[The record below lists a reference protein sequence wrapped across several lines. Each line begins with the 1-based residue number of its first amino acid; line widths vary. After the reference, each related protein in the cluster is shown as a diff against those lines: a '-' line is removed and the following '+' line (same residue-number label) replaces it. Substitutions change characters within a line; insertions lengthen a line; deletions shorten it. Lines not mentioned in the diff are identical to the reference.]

1 MSAKSLPRLPPR
13 MPGLLPS
20 GTARALFLATLATP
34 GRGAAADDGPDTG
47 RPDDEEP
54 FTRAARAA
62 LAAHDVPDEILWAAW
77 EVAHWAAAAP
87 RAERRALASL
97 VVGLLAAV
105 DAGATC
111 LPLDVAPPFPS
122 PRPTQT
128 PGGSPV
134 RAALAA
140 EGLSVFLSRLG
151 LDDAAVTAATA
162 LAAQLVPSTAAGA
175 SQASPVSRA
184 GTPATGPSPAISALF
199 ELDPA
204 VAKHPGQRRPFVLTR
219 EALYPERLWWLEQR
233 LVALLRP
240 RLTGGAVVATG
251 TTPDAIDQA
260 LREVQQSTGPFALAP
275 EQLLA
280 VCAAVTRPLTL
291 VTGGP
296 GTGKTSTVV
305 ALLRT
310 LARLGIG
317 PEQIAL
323 AAPTGRAA
331 QRMKES
337 VVAALGRLESPAPAD
352 RALAAGFAGASTLHT
367 LLGIRPS
374 GQRPLDPALPEFY
387 SDWPLPARVVIVD
400 EASMIDLVLMEQLC
414 AAVPPSS
421 HLILIGDVDQL
432 PSVQVGAVFRDLV
445 AGAPA
450 MACHLTRSH
459 RMDPEA
465 PSGADILR
473 VAAAVNAGAPAAAAA
488 LARREHAAELVFAGS
503 ELLEPA
509 ASAKALDEFLD
520 RWFREVLVA
529 ERHLDLALDRRYRV
543 DATNHLDDHPGDH
556 GGDHVANF
564 DPDGRGDLSA
574 VKELLDATLAARI
587 LCVTRTA
594 GRTTSTVAI
603 NQLLHARVQ
612 AAAFSRGVDESTV
625 AAAFIPGEPVI
636 VLRNDHTRGLANG
649 DLGVVLR
656 IAHPRGDWLGV
667 AFARGD
673 TAATAT
679 GLAGGNG
686 VLVHPLESIRADLAL
701 AFALTVHKAQGS
713 EYQQVAL
720 ILPEVDVPLLT
731 REVLYTA
738 MTRARHGVVVVGD
751 ASLFNLG
758 ASRSLQRSSGLV
770 QKLAE
775 VE

>member
-1 MSAKSLPRLPPR
+1 MSTKSLPRL
-13 MPGLLPS
+13 PGLLPS

-34 GRGAAADDGPDTG
+34 GRGAGDAGPDSE
-47 RPDDEEP
+47 RPDDDEP

-77 EVAHWAAAAP
+77 EVARWAASAP

-111 LPLDVAPPFPS
+111 LPLAFAPPSPS
-122 PRPTQT
+122 QRPTQT
-128 PGGSPV
+128 PGGAPV
-134 RAALAA
+134 RPALAA
-140 EGLSVFLSRLG
+140 EGLSTFLSRLG
-151 LDDAAVTAATA
+151 LDDAAVAAATA
-162 LAAQLVPSTAAGA
+162 LAAQLVASTAAG
-175 SQASPVSRA
+175 VSHA
-184 GTPATGPSPAISALF
+184 PATGPSLALSALF
-199 ELDPA
+199 DLDAAAASHPA
-204 VAKHPGQRRPFVLTR
+204 QRRPFVLTR
-219 EALYPERLWWLEQR
+219 GALFPERLWWLEQR

-240 RLTGGAVVATG
+240 RLTGAAVVTAR
-251 TTPDAIDQA
+251 TTPEAIDQA
-260 LREVQQSTGPFALAP
+260 LREVQQSTGPFSLAP

-280 VCAAVTRPLTL
+280 VRAALGRPLTL
-291 VTGGP
+291 VAGGP

-337 VVAALGRLESPAPAD
+337 VEAALARLESPAPAD
-352 RALAAGFAGASTLHT
+352 RELAAGFAGAATLHT

-414 AAVPPSS
+414 AAVSPAS

-445 AGAPA
+445 AGAPTVA
-450 MACHLTRSH
+450 RHLTRSH

-465 PSGADILR
+465 PAGADILR
-473 VAAAVNAGAPAAAAA
+473 VAAAVNAGAPAAAS
-488 LARREHAAELVFAGS
+488 LTRRENAAELVFAGS
-503 ELLEPA
+503 ELLEPR
-509 ASAKALDEFLD
+509 ASAKHLDHFLD

-529 ERHLDLALDRRYRV
+529 ERHLDLALDRRYLV
-543 DATNHLDDHPGDH
+543 DDTNHLGNHL
-556 GGDHVANF
+556 GGRLG
-564 DPDGRGDLSA
+564 PDGRDDLSA

-612 AAAFSRGVDESTV
+612 AAALARGVDESTV
-625 AAAFIPGEPVI
+625 AAAFIPGEPV
-636 VLRNDHTRGLANG
+636 
-649 DLGVVLR
+649 
-656 IAHPRGDWLGV
+656 
-667 AFARGD
+667 
-673 TAATAT
+673 
-679 GLAGGNG
+679 
-686 VLVHPLESIRADLAL
+686 
-701 AFALTVHKAQGS
+701 
-713 EYQQVAL
+713 
-720 ILPEVDVPLLT
+720 
-731 REVLYTA
+731 
-738 MTRARHGVVVVGD
+738 
-751 ASLFNLG
+751 
-758 ASRSLQRSSGLV
+758 
-770 QKLAE
+770 
-775 VE
+775 